1 MIRNLLLYLLCC
13 SSYLS
18 RSQTITLQPQEVR
31 QEGDK
36 IIIVYEVKGKPT
48 ACYKVKTVQFT
59 AGEKII
65 TATKL
70 SGELTNITP
79 GTRQIEWEYKADSF
93 FADTDVEVKITLENC
108 MPFVYKPHSL
118 KLKIAVAGIGV
129 AAGYLAYSIKNNFT
143 SKVNK
148 LNELSVSLPQVNG
161 QITSQ
166 TDYDT
171 WRKAYTEAENAK
183 KSVLLNA
190 FLGIAGVAGIYE
202 IYLLTTKRKVKMKGL
217 TFNPPTTSS
226 GIGIA
231 YRF

>member
-13 SSYLS
+13 SSYLL
-18 RSQTITLQPQEVR
+18 RSQSITLQPQEVR

-36 IIIVYEVKGKPT
+36 IIIVYEVKGKSS

-59 AGEKII
+59 AGEQIV

-70 SGELTNITP
+70 SGELINLTP
-79 GTRQIEWEYKADSF
+79 GMRQMEWDYKADSF
-93 FADTDVEVKITLENC
+93 FADADVEVKITLENC
-108 MPFVYKPHSL
+108 IPIVYKPHSV
-118 KLKIAVAGIGV
+118 KLKIAVAGIGL

-143 SKVNK
+143 TKVNK
-148 LNELSVSLPQVNG
+148 LNELSTSLPQVNG

-171 WRKAYTEAENAK
+171 WRKAYTEAESAK
-183 KSVLLNA
+183 KSSLLNA
-190 FLGIAGVAGIYE
+190 FLGVAGAAGIYE

-217 TFNPPTTSS
+217 TFNLPVTSP